1 MSSSTPVALVN
12 MPFSSSRYP
21 SIQLGALAAL
31 LKAQENG
38 VKTYHLSLHF
48 AYQIGPPLDEVLS
61 EKRSLLGDWLFS
73 HLLFRDN
80 PKNGE
85 YPRTF
90 KPLFES
96 TARETGRPPPTWK
109 SSS

>member
-1 MSSSTPVALVN
+1 
-12 MPFSSSRYP
+12 
-21 SIQLGALAAL
+21 
-31 LKAQENG
+31 
-38 VKTYHLSLHF
+38 
-48 AYQIGPPLDEVLS
+48 VLS
-61 EKRSLLGDWLFS
+61 EKRGLLGDWLFS

-96 TARETGRPPPTWK
+96 TARETGCPPAYLEELKLNGAAIRALLICDQNKPDEGRILLK
-109 SSS
+109 